1 MKEADFVMDTR
12 AVYTVHED
20 GEDFYFYS
28 KYAGGFSY
36 PFEAADYLRGL
47 KDAFR
52 RPRTGKQDVCAA
64 PLLAQMKGTYFF
76 PGTLK
81 DKMLFT
87 EITKEIAENLEKK
100 VPFAVVVDLEQDTV
114 ALHFNGKFE
123 ELSDLKDV
131 VLTRADPTDSYNGAA
146 FRNDSLSRQMGKT
159 SLSFQQTNERIFR
172 ELIQE
177 AAGREQT
184 EGQQMMWGDYE

>member
-52 RPRTGKQDVCAA
+52 RPRTEKQDICAA

-76 PGTLK
+76 PGALK

-123 ELSDLKDV
+123 ELSDLTDV
-131 VLTRADPTDSYNGAA
+131 VLPRADPTDSYNGAA
-146 FRNDSLSRQMGKT
+146 FRNESLSRQMGKT

>member
-1 MKEADFVMDTR
+1 MDTR
-12 AVYTVHED
+12 AVYTVHEN

-76 PGTLK
+76 PGALK

-146 FRNDSLSRQMGKT
+146 FRNESLSRQMGKT

>member
-1 MKEADFVMDTR
+1 MDTR
-12 AVYTVHED
+12 AVYTVHEN
-20 GEDFYFYS
+20 GKDFYFYT

-47 KDAFR
+47 KDALR
-52 RPRTGKQDVCAA
+52 RPRTGKQDICAA

-76 PGTLK
+76 PDALK
-81 DKMLFT
+81 DKTLFT
-87 EITKEIAENLEKK
+87 EITKELAEDMEKEA
-100 VPFAVVVDLEQDTV
+100 PFAIAVDLEQDTV
-114 ALHFNGKFE
+114 AFHFNDKYE
-123 ELSDLKDV
+123 ELNDLTDV
-131 VLTRADPTDSYNGAA
+131 VLPRADPTDSYNGAA
-146 FRNDSLSRQMGKT
+146 FKNESLSRQMGKT
-159 SLSFQQTNERIFR
+159 SMTFHQTNERIFR

>member
-1 MKEADFVMDTR
+1 MKEVDFVMDTR

-52 RPRTGKQDVCAA
+52 RPRTGKQDICAA

-146 FRNDSLSRQMGKT
+146 FRNESLSRQMGKT

>member
-1 MKEADFVMDTR
+1 
-12 AVYTVHED
+12 
-20 GEDFYFYS
+20 
-28 KYAGGFSY
+28 
-36 PFEAADYLRGL
+36 
-47 KDAFR
+47 
-52 RPRTGKQDVCAA
+52 
-64 PLLAQMKGTYFF
+64 
-76 PGTLK
+76 
-81 DKMLFT
+81 MLFT

-100 VPFAVVVDLEQDTV
+100 VPFAIAVDLEQDTV
-114 ALHFNGKFE
+114 AFHFNGKFE